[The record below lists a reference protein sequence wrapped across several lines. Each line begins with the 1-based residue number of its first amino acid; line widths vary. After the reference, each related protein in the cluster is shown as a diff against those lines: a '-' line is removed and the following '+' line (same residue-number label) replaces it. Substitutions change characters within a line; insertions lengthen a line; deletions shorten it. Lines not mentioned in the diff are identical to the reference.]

1 MKQIFFM
8 LALLAMMT
16 LMGCK
21 DSNDEPDPNKP
32 PRIYVAI
39 IDDYYNSYVYDIEGN
54 TIYECPQ
61 YSQIIKLASEGNNWY
76 AVKSTRH
83 DNQSMLEVLKNGKVQ
98 FQIPTPPY
106 RVEGMCV
113 ENGDVYTLLWDD
125 NDDYWFVY
133 KNDQQLYRYDAYDYD
148 FANNS
153 FDVVDGH
160 LVAGIRGA
168 WSSPSYWID
177 GNKLTLDI
185 DPYFNSV
192 KLEGYAREGTDDLIV
207 FSDDDDERI
216 WYQFKGQSHHLP
228 SAYIVSQAKIVD
240 GDSYILA
247 LNRDLDQALLYMNGY
262 KYTLNRP
269 LRDGDEYQSWRGM
282 MRRYGNDV
290 YVLTNT
296 WGKHSQIYK
305 RNEPID
311 MSAHIELRYVA
322 GNDAHEMPL
331 SDIDIVDFI
340 VLPPK

>member
-21 DSNDEPDPNKP
+21 DSNDEPDPNKQ

-54 TIYECPQ
+54 TIYECPEN
-61 YSQIIKLASEGNNWY
+61 SQIIKLASEGKNWY

-113 ENGDVYTLLWDD
+113 ENGNVYTYQLDE
-125 NDDYWFVY
+125 NDEYCFIY
-133 KNDQQLYRYDAYDYD
+133 KNDQQLYNFDAHGSEFVY
-148 FANNS
+148 NS

-160 LVAGIRGA
+160 LVAGIYS
-168 WSSPSYWID
+168 WNTPTYWID
-177 GNKLTLDI
+177 GKKLTLDI
-185 DPYFNSV
+185 NSTSSQMSM
-192 KLEGYAREGTDDLIV
+192 EAYAREGTDDLFVIR
-207 FSDDDDERI
+207 DDDDERI

-311 MSAHIELRYVA
+311 MSARIELRYVA
-322 GNDAHEMPL
+322 GDDEHEKPL
-331 SDIDIVDFI
+331 SDCGITDFI

>member
-1 MKQIFFM
+1 MKRIIFM
-8 LALLAMMT
+8 LTLMASLT

-21 DSNDEPDPNKP
+21 DSNDEPDPNKQ

-61 YSQIIKLASEGNNWY
+61 YSQIIKLASEGKNWY
-76 AVKSTRH
+76 AVRSRH
-83 DNQSMLEVLKNGKVQ
+83 VDNNTVLYEVLKNGTVQ
-98 FQIPTPPY
+98 FQIPY
-106 RVEGMCV
+106 KAEGMCV
-113 ENGDVYTLLWDD
+113 ENGDVYTYQYGD
-125 NDDYWFVY
+125 NDEYIFIY
-133 KNDQQLYRYDAYDYD
+133 KNDQLLYKYDTYDCD
-148 FANNS
+148 FLYNS

-160 LVAGIRGA
+160 LVAGIPGA

-177 GNKLTLDI
+177 GKKLTLDI

-192 KLEGYAREGTDDLIV
+192 KLEGYAKEGTDDLIV
-207 FSDDDDERI
+207 FSDDDDESI

-262 KYTLNRP
+262 KYTLNTP
-269 LRDGDEYQSWRGM
+269 LKDGDEYQWWRGM

>member
-1 MKQIFFM
+1 MKRIFFM
-8 LALLAMMT
+8 LAMMT

-21 DSNDEPDPNKP
+21 DSNDEPDPNKQ

-61 YSQIIKLASEGNNWY
+61 YSQIIKLASEGKNWY
-76 AVKSTRH
+76 AVRSRH
-83 DNQSMLEVLKNGKVQ
+83 VDNNTVLYEVLKNGTVQ
-98 FQIPTPPY
+98 FQIPY
-106 RVEGMCV
+106 KAEGMCV
-113 ENGDVYTLLWDD
+113 ENGDVYTYQYGD
-125 NDDYWFVY
+125 NDEYIFIY
-133 KNDQQLYRYDAYDYD
+133 KNDQLLYKYDTYDCD
-148 FANNS
+148 FLYNS

-160 LVAGIRGA
+160 LVAGIPGA

-192 KLEGYAREGTDDLIV
+192 KLEGYAKEGTDDLIV
-207 FSDDDDERI
+207 FSDDDDESI

-262 KYTLNRP
+262 KYTLNTP
-269 LRDGDEYQSWRGM
+269 LKDGDEYQWWRGM

>member
-21 DSNDEPDPNKP
+21 DSNDEPDPNKQ

-148 FANNS
+148 FAYNS

-192 KLEGYAREGTDDLIV
+192 KLEAYAREGIDDLFVIYRV
-207 FSDDDDERI
+207 DDESI

-228 SAYIVSQAKIVD
+228 SAYIVSQAMIVD

>member
-1 MKQIFFM
+1 MKRIFFM

-39 IDDYYNSYVYDIEGN
+39 SDPFNSYVYDIEGN

-148 FANNS
+148 FAYNS

-192 KLEGYAREGTDDLIV
+192 KLEAYAREGIDDLFVIYRV
-207 FSDDDDERI
+207 DDESI

-228 SAYIVSQAKIVD
+228 SAYIVSQAMIVD

>member
-1 MKQIFFM
+1 MKRIFFM

-21 DSNDEPDPNKP
+21 DSNDEPDPNKQ

-61 YSQIIKLASEGNNWY
+61 YSQIIKLASEGKNWY
-76 AVKSTRH
+76 AVRSRH
-83 DNQSMLEVLKNGKVQ
+83 VDNNTVLYEVLKNGTVQ
-98 FQIPTPPY
+98 FQIPY
-106 RVEGMCV
+106 KAEGMCV
-113 ENGDVYTLLWDD
+113 ENGDVYTYQYGD
-125 NDDYWFVY
+125 NDEYIFIY
-133 KNDQQLYRYDAYDYD
+133 KNDQLLYKYDTYDCD
-148 FANNS
+148 FLYNS

-160 LVAGIRGA
+160 LVAGIPGA

-177 GNKLTLDI
+177 GKKLTLDI
-185 DPYFNSV
+185 NSTSSQMSM
-192 KLEGYAREGTDDLIV
+192 EAYAREGTDDLIV
-207 FSDDDDERI
+207 FSDDDDESI

-262 KYTLNRP
+262 KYTLNTP
-269 LRDGDEYQSWRGM
+269 LKDGDEYQWWRGM

>member
-1 MKQIFFM
+1 MKRIFFM

-21 DSNDEPDPNKP
+21 DSNDEPDPNKQ

-61 YSQIIKLASEGNNWY
+61 YSQIIKLASEGKNWY
-76 AVKSTRH
+76 AVRSRH
-83 DNQSMLEVLKNGKVQ
+83 VDNNTVLYEVLKNGTVQ
-98 FQIPTPPY
+98 FQIPY
-106 RVEGMCV
+106 KAEGMCV
-113 ENGDVYTLLWDD
+113 ENGDVYTYQYGD
-125 NDDYWFVY
+125 NDEYIFIY
-133 KNDQQLYRYDAYDYD
+133 KNDQLLYKYDTYDCD
-148 FANNS
+148 FLYNS

-160 LVAGIRGA
+160 LVAGIPGA

-177 GNKLTLDI
+177 GKKLTLDI
-185 DPYFNSV
+185 NSTSSQMSM
-192 KLEGYAREGTDDLIV
+192 EAYAREGTDDLFVIR
-207 FSDDDDERI
+207 DDDDESI

-262 KYTLNRP
+262 KYTLNTP
-269 LRDGDEYQSWRGM
+269 LKDGDEYQWWRGM

-322 GNDAHEMPL
+322 GNDAHEMSL

>member
-1 MKQIFFM
+1 M

-21 DSNDEPDPNKP
+21 DSNDEPDPNKQ

-61 YSQIIKLASEGNNWY
+61 YSQIIKLASEGKNWY
-76 AVKSTRH
+76 AVRSRH
-83 DNQSMLEVLKNGKVQ
+83 DDNNYNSVLYEVLKNGKVQ

-113 ENGDVYTLLWDD
+113 ENGNVYTLLWDD
-125 NDDYWFVY
+125 NEEYWFVY

-148 FANNS
+148 FAYNS

-192 KLEGYAREGTDDLIV
+192 KLEAYAREGIDDLFVIYRV
-207 FSDDDDERI
+207 DDESI

-228 SAYIVSQAKIVD
+228 SAYIVSQAMIVD